1 MSQSKLPEVWQK
13 RWQQEFSEATAIQK
27 QVFEPLTAGDNLVG
41 ISPTGTGKT
50 IAYLLPLLTKVVA
63 GQGTQL
69 LIVTSSQELAMQV
82 TEVARIWGRD
92 LELSVASVI
101 GGANLKR
108 QLEKLKNRPEIIV
121 GTPGRLVELMDSRKL
136 KAHQIKSC
144 VMDEADQLLSQGA
157 KPLLLRLL
165 KHLNRDCQLSFFSAT
180 ADQALSEIR
189 EISPAALK
197 VIDVTETDESK
208 GAIDHFYLIWPSRKK
223 VDALRRILNQ
233 PDQRCLIF
241 FNQLADLGAAEEK
254 LLFHRLPVASLA
266 SDQGKTL
273 RKQALTAFRDEKLAG
288 LLSTDVAA
296 RGLDIEGLDLVV
308 NADIPGDEAA
318 YLHRSGRVGRMGRK
332 GSVVTIIGEHQL
344 KELRKTV
351 KAADIQLNE
360 IYLHGGRFQTTPP
373 EKDVTQT
380 TTVSKTKKT
389 AKVTTGESSVLHT
402 DAPKKVVKRE
412 KDRKRKQKNKG
423 KRRS

>member
-1 MSQSKLPEVWQK
+1 MVQTKLPEVWQN
-13 RWQQEFSEATAIQK
+13 RWQQEFSEATAIQE
-27 QVFEPLTAGDNLVG
+27 QVFAPLAAGENLVG
-41 ISPTGTGKT
+41 ISPTGSGKT
-50 IAYLLPLLTKVVA
+50 IAYLLPLLNNVVA
-63 GQGTQL
+63 GAGTQL

-82 TEVARIWGRD
+82 TEVARIWGKD
-92 LELSVASVI
+92 LELSTISLI

-108 QLEKLKNRPEIIV
+108 QLEKLKARPEIIV

-180 ADQALSEIR
+180 ADQALTEIQ
-189 EISPAALK
+189 EIAPAALK
-197 VIDVTETDESK
+197 VIDVTAEDRSK
-208 GAIDHFYLIWPSRKK
+208 GTIEHSYLLWPSRKK

-233 PDQRCLIF
+233 PEQRCLIF
-241 FNQLADLGAAEEK
+241 FNQVADLGAAEEK
-254 LLFHRLPVASLA
+254 LLFHGLPVASLA
-266 SDQGKTL
+266 SDQGKIL
-273 RKQALTAFRDEKLAG
+273 RKQALTAFREGKLVG

-308 NADIPGDEAA
+308 NFDVPPDGAS
-318 YLHRSGRVGRMGRK
+318 YLHRSGRVGRMGRS
-332 GSVVTIIGEHQL
+332 GRVVTVIGEHQL
-344 KELRKTV
+344 RELQKTV
-351 KAADIQLNE
+351 KGTAIQLNE
-360 IYLHGGRFQTTPP
+360 IYLHSGRFQTERP
-373 EKDVTQT
+373 EKETDGAVAAPKPKK
-380 TTVSKTKKT
+380 VSKQT
-389 AKVTTGESSVLHT
+389 ASESSVLHT
-402 DAPKKVVKRE
+402 EPVKRSVKRE